1 MTQMSSMLLACGVDK
16 PENEERSAHITIYW
30 RATCGF
36 VSDKIFSVCHSDF
49 VSTRKFTG
57 DGKMKWLVN
66 ADKQY
71 ITFTSCTLC
80 CVNVSRCHLAASRI
94 YDASCSSTSYT
105 DAVSPCSAPFY
116 ICISFGASPFSRV
129 TVQVS
134 WGNAVMISTSDC

>member
-1 MTQMSSMLLACGVDK
+1 MSSMLLACGVDK
-16 PENEERSAHITIYW
+16 PENEERYAHISIYW

-71 ITFTSCTLC
+71 ITFTSCTLYMGFSWHTVLC
-80 CVNVSRCHLAASRI
+80 QCV
-94 YDASCSSTSYT
+94 T
-105 DAVSPCSAPFY
+105 VSPRCVTY
-116 ICISFGASPFSRV
+116 I
-129 TVQVS
+129 
-134 WGNAVMISTSDC
+134 